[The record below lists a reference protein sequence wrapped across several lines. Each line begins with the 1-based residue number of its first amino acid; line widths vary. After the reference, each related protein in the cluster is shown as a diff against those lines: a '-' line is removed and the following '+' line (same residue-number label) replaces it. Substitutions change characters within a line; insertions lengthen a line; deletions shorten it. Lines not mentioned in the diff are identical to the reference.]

1 MRAVKRVVVYTVG
14 SYARISYPSR
24 STICKDHLPWVSL
37 QLQDGRIVFYDYERT
52 STPAGISP
60 NGNSFQTALL
70 EPNRVTI
77 GFQPCSLIGRTWLIA
92 LTWDTTSQKA
102 IAVTSIRDWLK
113 YDPSL
118 PRHSRSQPGIL
129 DCLLVQISQQHG
141 CLCGKITLILALS
154 GI

>member
-1 MRAVKRVVVYTVG
+1 MPYV
-14 SYARISYPSR
+14 SY
-24 STICKDHLPWVSL
+24 
-37 QLQDGRIVFYDYERT
+37 
-52 STPAGISP
+52 
-60 NGNSFQTALL
+60 
-70 EPNRVTI
+70 
-77 GFQPCSLIGRTWLIA
+77 QPCSLISRTWLIA

-118 PRHSRSQPGIL
+118 PRHSRSQSGIL
-129 DCLLVQISQQHG
+129 DCLLVQSSQQHG

>member
-1 MRAVKRVVVYTVG
+1 MVLGPLGLAPR
-14 SYARISYPSR
+14 SR
-24 STICKDHLPWVSL
+24 SKISIVNQRSCDGCFWK
-37 QLQDGRIVFYDYERT
+37 DGRSVYYDYERT

-60 NGNSFQTALL
+60 NGNLFQTALL
-70 EPNRVTI
+70 EPNRVQSGSI
-77 GFQPCSLIGRTWLIA
+77 GFQPCSLISRTWLIA

-113 YDPSL
+113 YDPPL

>member
-1 MRAVKRVVVYTVG
+1 MVDFVRMAG
-14 SYARISYPSR
+14 L
-24 STICKDHLPWVSL
+24 STTT
-37 QLQDGRIVFYDYERT
+37 T
-52 STPAGISP
+52 SEL
-60 NGNSFQTALL
+60 ALL
-70 EPNRVTI
+70 RGYHPTEICSDGTARTQSGSI
-77 GFQPCSLIGRTWLIA
+77 GFQPCSLISRTWLIA

-141 CLCGKITLILALS
+141 CLVISL
-154 GI
+154 

>member
-1 MRAVKRVVVYTVG
+1 MFMGPLGLAPRSWSKLSTVNQ
-14 SYARISYPSR
+14 R
-24 STICKDHLPWVSL
+24 SCDGCFWKH
-37 QLQDGRIVFYDYERT
+37 GRIVYYDYERT

-70 EPNRVTI
+70 EPNRVSI
-77 GFQPCSLIGRTWLIA
+77 GFQPCSLISRTWLIA

>member
-1 MRAVKRVVVYTVG
+1 MFMGPLGLAPRSWSKFPTVNQ
-14 SYARISYPSR
+14 R
-24 STICKDHLPWVSL
+24 SCDGCFWK
-37 QLQDGRIVFYDYERT
+37 DGRIVYYDYERT
-52 STPAGISP
+52 STPAGDITQRKFVSDGTTRTRP
-60 NGNSFQTALL
+60 GF
-70 EPNRVTI
+70 NRV
-77 GFQPCSLIGRTWLIA
+77 QPCPLISRTRLIA

>member
-1 MRAVKRVVVYTVG
+1 MFMGPLGLAPRSWSKFSTVNQ
-14 SYARISYPSR
+14 R
-24 STICKDHLPWVSL
+24 SCDGCFCK
-37 QLQDGRIVFYDYERT
+37 DGRIVYYDYERT

-60 NGNSFQTALL
+60 NGNL
-70 EPNRVTI
+70 
-77 GFQPCSLIGRTWLIA
+77 TWLIA

-141 CLCGKITLILALS
+141 CLVKLL
-154 GI
+154 